1 LEQVNAAEKA
11 HASQFLRKIKF
22 KIQKY

>member
-22 KIQKY
+22 NIHKY